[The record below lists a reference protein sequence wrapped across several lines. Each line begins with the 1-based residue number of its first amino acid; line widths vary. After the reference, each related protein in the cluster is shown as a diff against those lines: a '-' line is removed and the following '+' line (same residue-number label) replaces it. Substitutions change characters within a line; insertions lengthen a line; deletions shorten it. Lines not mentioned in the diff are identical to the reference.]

1 MKYIL
6 RANYVMLANLDYI
19 MLCNLKLYILAQ
31 PLKSKRD
38 AAEVDAQEEIS
49 GKVTHA
55 IWDRRIYSGP
65 KFNKARCIW
74 EGAFEQDHSCILL
87 RTLQVYGQMTSTI
100 QLPRP

>member
-1 MKYIL
+1 
-6 RANYVMLANLDYI
+6 MLANLDYI

-55 IWDRRIYSGP
+55 I
-65 KFNKARCIW
+65 
-74 EGAFEQDHSCILL
+74 
-87 RTLQVYGQMTSTI
+87 
-100 QLPRP
+100 